1 MVQSGKYVYPNNFI
15 LMNNTRYASF
25 KVLET
30 CSKVIRLGKWTKV
43 HNHCVISLTPALSA
57 LARQGARQEAGVI
70 ESTTLHWASALI
82 CGLFTS
88 ICKVNE

>member
-57 LARQGARQEAGVI
+57 LARQGRDRR
-70 ESTTLHWASALI
+70 L
-82 CGLFTS
+82 GLLNPQRS
-88 ICKVNE
+88 IGLQPSFVDYSHPYVR